1 MKTLNIS
8 RLIASF
14 SALMLFVLTSAAND
28 SAAPDSVMKIP
39 GPAKVVITE
48 DANGLNFD
56 IDGEEQ
62 STTYRVNYSP
72 TSRVRVSKTYRTP
85 VPLSFNF
92 SKNESSS
99 TGVSME
105 GVCLGLTNPC
115 NQPAPGGVQW
125 SKSIEIS
132 WLSCINLYY
141 ETGRNRFSV
150 GLGFDWR
157 NYKTTT
163 SDKCLTVNN
172 EGGLEWGSY
181 PENCQGRFS
190 RLKVFSLQVPALWSY
205 DIPRTD
211 IGIKA
216 GVILDFNTYASV
228 KTGWYDPQGKRANQF
243 SKQLE
248 QNKFTVDFFGAVSL
262 CHSFGV
268 YVRYSPTKVMN
279 VDEGINFRPLTLGV
293 TIGI

>member
-105 GVCLGLTNPC
+105 GVSGSH
-115 NQPAPGGVQW
+115 QSVQ
-125 SKSIEIS
+125 SA
-132 WLSCINLYY
+132 
-141 ETGRNRFSV
+141 
-150 GLGFDWR
+150 
-157 NYKTTT
+157 
-163 SDKCLTVNN
+163 
-172 EGGLEWGSY
+172 GS
-181 PENCQGRFS
+181 R
-190 RLKVFSLQVPALWSY
+190 RRAVVKV
-205 DIPRTD
+205 D
-211 IGIKA
+211 
-216 GVILDFNTYASV
+216 
-228 KTGWYDPQGKRANQF
+228 
-243 SKQLE
+243 
-248 QNKFTVDFFGAVSL
+248 
-262 CHSFGV
+262 
-268 YVRYSPTKVMN
+268 
-279 VDEGINFRPLTLGV
+279 
-293 TIGI
+293 